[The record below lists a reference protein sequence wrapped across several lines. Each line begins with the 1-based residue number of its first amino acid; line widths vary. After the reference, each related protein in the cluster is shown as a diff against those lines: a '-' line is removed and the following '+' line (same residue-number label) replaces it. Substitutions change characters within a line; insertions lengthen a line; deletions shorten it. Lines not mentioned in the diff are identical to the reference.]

1 MAEPADMIV
10 PLLREMCAEIRATHD
25 DLHKMFDAMGD
36 RFTSM
41 EKMQAED
48 LDIVLDSIAAKAAL
62 LVRSRQRRL
71 EQET

>member
-10 PLLREMCAEIRATHD
+10 PLLREMRAEIRATHD
-25 DLHKMFDAMGD
+25 DLHKMFVSMED

-41 EKMQAED
+41 EKMQAEC
-48 LDIVLDSIAAKAAL
+48 LDMVLGSVAAKAAF
-62 LVRSRQRRL
+62 LVRSRERLL

>member
-1 MAEPADMIV
+1 MAEPAGVIV
-10 PLLREMCAEIRATHD
+10 PLLREMRAEIRATHH
-25 DLHKMFDAMGD
+25 DLHKLFDAMED

-41 EKMQAED
+41 EEMQAEH
-48 LDIVLDSIAAKAAL
+48 LDIVLDSIAAKAAF